1 MTMVNNKE
9 RIHYIR
15 KVSNFVELSD
25 EEKRLSKT
33 SQQLLVGKKF
43 GKKKYLIQQITA
55 NQRKEQHLNGE

>member
-1 MTMVNNKE
+1 MLEEIRIMAKDIKE

-33 SQQLLVGKKF
+33 SQPLLVG
-43 GKKKYLIQQITA
+43 
-55 NQRKEQHLNGE
+55 